1 MNLTLF
7 FEGLCMKISELI
19 KELEGMLEKW
29 GDLEVVKG
37 RDYVGSEEV
46 TGITTIHGDCYI
58 ENKYLDNYTMRN
70 EDKLACVKKDLEKIL
85 KGYDCLDCRN
95 QLEGYCHWNKCHVKG
110 RQMNIKCFEAKDM
123 PYEKQWKINM
133 MQNCIHKLEYEL
145 RQANEY

>member
-1 MNLTLF
+1 MF

-70 EDKLACVKKDLEKIL
+70 EDKLACVK
-85 KGYDCLDCRN
+85 
-95 QLEGYCHWNKCHVKG
+95 
-110 RQMNIKCFEAKDM
+110 
-123 PYEKQWKINM
+123 WKINM